1 MNITLNIGFVCTAIS
16 PYYAEEYKI
25 RDKSE
30 KQLKKIL
37 ENFNVKLICFHK
49 TIFTKDDSIE
59 AEVFFRNKVD
69 FLLIQ
74 TSSCSA
80 GEQLYPLTNITN
92 KIGIW
97 AIPDKEVEGDVKIA
111 LISFH

>member
-1 MNITLNIGFVCTAIS
+1 MNITLNIGFVCTAIN

-25 RDKSE
+25 RNESE
-30 KQLKKIL
+30 KQLTKIL

-49 TIFTKDDSIE
+49 TIFTKNDSLE
-59 AEVFFRNKVD
+59 AEVFFKNKVD

-80 GEQLYPLTNITN
+80 GEQLYPLTDITN
-92 KIGIW
+92 K
-97 AIPDKEVEGDVKIA
+97 KR
-111 LISFH
+111 LLYYSYH

>member
-16 PYYAEEYKI
+16 PYYAEEYKV

-69 FLLIQ
+69 FYLFRLALVVLVNNYILLLILQ
-74 TSSCSA
+74 IKLVF
-80 GEQLYPLTNITN
+80 GQYLT
-92 KIGIW
+92 K
-97 AIPDKEVEGDVKIA
+97 K
-111 LISFH
+111 